1 MDLFSF
7 IDCANRTQSLADL
20 FDLLVGS
27 AADEG
32 FGQVAYGALNYE
44 ETVRLPDH
52 PMPAIAL
59 NFPLDW
65 RNHYFEHKYHE
76 IDPVIRRTASHSKPF
91 MWDQLLER
99 RQLHDGERLV
109 LLESREA
116 GLKHGVS
123 VPLFGPSGRISV
135 LSFASRFDDADPV
148 RQLKHLHALA
158 CQFHVAFG
166 ELAQPAM
173 GKTAIKLSPRERE
186 CLAWTA
192 EGKSSW
198 DIGIILKISENTIN
212 FHIKKATRKLGT
224 NSRTVAVVRAIR
236 LGLIEVS
243 GLSGPTSPVWTDR
256 TPTGA
261 SAGQPPQ
268 SDLASTH
275 NE

>member
-7 IDCANRTQSLADL
+7 IDCANRTQSLSDL

-44 ETVRLPDH
+44 ESVRLPEH

-65 RNHYFEHKYHE
+65 RKHYFERKYHE
-76 IDPVIRRTASHSKPF
+76 IDPVVRRTAIHSRPF
-91 MWDQLLER
+91 LWDHLLEQK
-99 RQLHDGERLV
+99 QLQDGERLV
-109 LLESREA
+109 LHESREA
-116 GLKHGVS
+116 GLKHGMS

-135 LSFASRFDDADPV
+135 LSFASSFDDANPI
-148 RQLKHLHALA
+148 RQMKHLHALA

-166 ELAQPAM
+166 ELAPPAM
-173 GKTAIKLSPRERE
+173 GRKAIKLSPRERE
-186 CLAWTA
+186 CLTWTA

-212 FHIKKATRKLGT
+212 FHIKKAARKLGT

-243 GLSGPTSPVWTDR
+243 GLSGSSPPMWMDTAPTEADADQPSPF
-256 TPTGA
+256 
-261 SAGQPPQ
+261 
-268 SDLASTH
+268 
-275 NE
+275 